1 MDSDKLYQQ
10 DENPN
15 EWASAFI
22 ALGMACTHQGTK
34 VNIVGQQFICPNHE
48 SQFTSSG
55 AVLNPPASQSLVSR
69 TASYDAAQLTLT
81 VS

>member
-1 MDSDKLYQQ
+1 MDIDTLYQQ

-34 VNIVGQQFICPNHE
+34 VNIVGQQFICPNHG
-48 SQFTSSG
+48 SKFTSSG

-69 TASYDAAQLTLT
+69 TVSYDAAQLT
-81 VS
+81 VA